1 MQLEYLL
8 THLLHAEDEGHL
20 LAAALPLDGGGH
32 LVVAA
37 EAAPPGV
44 PPLLLQAVHLPGLHQ
59 LQNLA
64 GQLLAERAVEGCKEK
79 HSCEISIPLRERHL
93 LHINFGPEPRLSAL
107 HSCCLSLVQQNR
119 NMQHATGGK

>member
-1 MQLEYLL
+1 ML

-59 LQNLA
+59 PQNLA
-64 GQLLAERAVEGCKEK
+64 GQILAELAVEGCKGK
-79 HSCEISIPLRERHL
+79 RSCD
-93 LHINFGPEPRLSAL
+93 AL
-107 HSCCLSLVQQNR
+107 WTAAQVVCSVFE
-119 NMQHATGGK
+119 AT